1 MNILIFIVILALLV
15 FVHELGHFAT
25 AKRFGMK
32 VEEFGFGFPPR
43 AKKLFVKDGTL
54 YTLNWLPLGG
64 FVKIKGESGDYRDE
78 QDSFASKK
86 PWQRLI
92 VLVAGVTMN
101 IVLAW
106 VLFSIGYTVGLPQV
120 VDNANA
126 RYMRDQKIQ
135 IIAVEPNSPAQT
147 ANLSVGD
154 TIVAIDENRL
164 DEISLIQ
171 NYIGEKADQPVIIN
185 IQRGNELIKQEIIP
199 QKFNDNDRAIMGVA
213 LVKTGIISYPW
224 YQALWEAVKT
234 TLFTTWQIIL
244 AFGNML
250 KNLFVTG
257 TLGADI
263 AGPVGIAVLTGQ
275 VVNLGFIYIL
285 QFAALLSI
293 NLAIINIL
301 PIPALDGG
309 RVLFLGIEK
318 ILRRPIN
325 QKVEAIIH
333 NIGFMLLMLLV
344 VVVTFRDIG
353 KFTSWWDK
361 IQGIF

>member
-1 MNILIFIVILALLV
+1 MTILIFIIILAILV

-25 AKRFGMK
+25 AKRFGMR

-43 AKKLFVKDGTL
+43 AKKLFEKNGTL

-64 FVKIKGESGDYRDE
+64 FVKIKGESGDYRNE

-86 PWQRLI
+86 AWQRLV

-106 VLFSIGYTVGLPQV
+106 ALFTVGYSIGLPQV
-120 VDNANA
+120 VDNANEKFI
-126 RYMRDQKIQ
+126 RDKSIQ
-135 IIAVEPNSPAQT
+135 IIALEPDSPAIQ
-147 ANLSVGD
+147 ADLQVGD
-154 TIVAIDENRL
+154 KIISIDNNHYE
-164 DEISLIQ
+164 DITEIQ
-171 NYIGEKADQPVIIN
+171 NYINSKNNQAVNLNIARGGNSFEKTITPTTNTAGE
-185 IQRGNELIKQEIIP
+185 
-199 QKFNDNDRAIMGVA
+199 RAVMGVA

-224 YQALWEAVKT
+224 YQALWEGLKT
-234 TLFTTWQIIL
+234 TIFTTWQIIL
-244 AFGNML
+244 AFGGML
-250 KNLFVTG
+250 KSLFITG
-257 TLGADI
+257 SLGADI

-309 RVLFLGIEK
+309 RVLFLAIEK
-318 ILRRPIN
+318 IIRRPVN
-325 QKVEAIIH
+325 QKIEAIVH
-333 NIGFMLLMLLV
+333 NIGFLLLMLLV
-344 VVVTFRDIG
+344 VIVTFKDIG
-353 KFTSWWDK
+353 RFTSWWEK
-361 IQGIF
+361 LANIF

>member
-1 MNILIFIVILALLV
+1 MTILIFIILLAILV

-43 AKKLFVKDGTL
+43 AKKLFVKNGTL

-64 FVKIKGESGDYRDE
+64 FVKIKGESGDHREE

-86 PWQRLI
+86 PWQRFI

-101 IVLAW
+101 LVLAW
-106 VLFSIGYTVGLPQV
+106 ALFTIGYSIGLPQV
-120 VDNANA
+120 VDDNNAK
-126 RYMRDQKIQ
+126 YMRDQKVQ
-135 IIAVEPNSPAQT
+135 IIAIEPNSPAQV
-147 ANLSVGD
+147 ANLNVGD
-154 TIVAIDENRL
+154 TILSIDENRL
-164 DEISLIQ
+164 EEISLIQ
-171 NYIGEKADQPVIIN
+171 NYIGEKADQTVVLKV
-185 IQRGNELIKQEIIP
+185 QRGNEFIEQEIVP
-199 QKFNDNDRAIMGVA
+199 QKLNDTDRAIMGVA

-224 YQALWEAVKT
+224 YQALWEGVKT
-234 TLFTTWQIIL
+234 TVFTTWQIIL

-250 KNLFVTG
+250 KNLFING
-257 TLGADI
+257 SLGADI

-325 QKVEAIIH
+325 QKIEAIVH

-353 KFTSWWDK
+353 RFTSWWEK
-361 IQGIF
+361 IVNIF

>member
-1 MNILIFIVILALLV
+1 MSILVFIVILGLLV
-15 FVHELGHFAT
+15 FVHELGHFAA

-64 FVKIKGESGDYRDE
+64 FVKIKGESGDYRE
-78 QDSFASKK
+78 QADSFASKK
-86 PWQRLI
+86 IWQRFI

-106 VLFSIGYTVGLPQV
+106 VLFTIGYTVGLPQV

-126 RYMRDQKIQ
+126 QYIRDQQIQ
-135 IIAVEPNSPAQT
+135 IISVEPNSPAAQV
-147 ANLSVGD
+147 NLNVGD
-154 TIVAIDENRL
+154 IILSIDEKNFA
-164 DEISLIQ
+164 DINEIQ
-171 NYIGEKADQPVIIN
+171 NYINEKADQIVNLN
-185 IQRGNELIKQEIIP
+185 IKRGNDLITKEIIP
-199 QKFNDNDRAIMGVA
+199 QKINENDRAIMGVA
-213 LVKTGIISYPW
+213 LIKTGIISYPW
-224 YQALWEAVKT
+224 YQSLWEGFKT
-234 TLFTTWQIIL
+234 TIFTTWQIVL
-244 AFGNML
+244 AFADML
-250 KNLFVTG
+250 KNLFISG
-257 TLGADI
+257 SLGADI

-318 ILRRPIN
+318 IMRRPLN
-325 QKVEAIIH
+325 QKIEAVVH

-344 VVVTFRDIG
+344 LVVTFKDIG
-353 KFTSWWDK
+353 RFTSWWDK
-361 IQGIF
+361 ILNIF

>member
-1 MNILIFIVILALLV
+1 MSIFVFIVILALLV

-25 AKRFGMK
+25 AKRFRMK

-43 AKKLFVKDGTL
+43 AKKLFEKNGTL

-64 FVKIKGESGDYRDE
+64 FVKIKGESGDYRNE

-86 PWQRLI
+86 IWQRLI

-106 VLFSIGYTVGLPQV
+106 VLFTIGYTVGLPQV

-126 RYMRDQKIQ
+126 KYVRDQKIQ
-135 IIAVEPNSPAQT
+135 IISVEPNSPAQEV
-147 ANLSVGD
+147 NLNVGD
-154 TIVAIDENRL
+154 IILTIDEKKF
-164 DEISLIQ
+164 DDISLIQ
-171 NYIGEKADQPVIIN
+171 NYINEKAEQTVFLN
-185 IQRGNELIKQEIIP
+185 IKRGNDIIEQEIIP
-199 QKFNDNDRAIMGVA
+199 QKINDSDRAIMGVA
-213 LVKTGIISYPW
+213 LIKTGIISYPW
-224 YQALWEAVKT
+224 YQSLWEGFKT
-234 TLFTTWQIIL
+234 TIFTTWQIIL

-250 KNLFVTG
+250 KNLFISG
-257 TLGADI
+257 SLGADI

-275 VVNLGFIYIL
+275 IVNLGFIYIL

-309 RVLFLGIEK
+309 RVLFLALEK

-325 QKVEAIIH
+325 QKIEAIIH

-344 VVVTFRDIG
+344 LIVTFRDIG
-353 KFTSWWDK
+353 RFTSWWDK
-361 IQGIF
+361 IINIF